1 MNQSPPP
8 RSFKPRKLI
17 APVAVLLIATAIYI
31 ALVKTTPSLNTTAKD
46 PVPVAVKALTIAP
59 ATVDLVVSSQGNV
72 QPRAETKLV
81 AQVAG
86 EVKTVG
92 PSLLSGAA
100 FTEGDVLLII
110 DPRDYKIAIDRAQ
123 ANLERSKAEAS
134 FAENEAARI
143 QSLYAKELASDTE
156 VQQAERLLAV
166 ATAGLMDANA
176 ALRRAE
182 VDLERTVIKAPFS
195 GRVRSESADIGQF
208 LQKGAH
214 IGTVYATDRLEVRL
228 PLADSQLAYL
238 HPSYAN
244 TGVAGE
250 TPASVQLSAE
260 YAGSRQTWEAL
271 LTRTEGDIST
281 KSRFL
286 HVIAEVTETVND
298 NGVRLPVGLFVEAE
312 IEGRSVD
319 DLVSIPRTAL
329 RADNTVMVIDD
340 NNQLH
345 FRDVEVFKLS
355 AEDVLISGGLSAG
368 ERINTSPL
376 QFVVEG
382 MPVRVVD

>member
-1 MNQSPPP
+1 MNQSPSP
-8 RSFKPRKLI
+8 RSFIPRKLI
-17 APVAVLLIATAIYI
+17 APVAVLLIATAIYA
-31 ALVKTTPSLNTTAKD
+31 ALVKTTPPLNTTAKD

-59 ATVDLVVSSQGNV
+59 ATVDLVVSSEGNV

-100 FTEGDVLLII
+100 FTEGDVLLTI
-110 DPRDYKIAIDRAQ
+110 DPRDYEIAIDRAQ

-143 QSLYAKELASDTE
+143 QSLYAKELASVTE

-166 ATAGLMDANA
+166 ASAGLMDANA
-176 ALRRAE
+176 ALERAE

-195 GRVRSESADIGQF
+195 GRVRSESADVGQF

-260 YAGSRQTWEAL
+260 YAGSRQTWKAL

-298 NGVRLPVGLFVEAE
+298 NGVRLPVGLFVEAV

-340 NNQLH
+340 NSQLH
-345 FRDVEVFKLS
+345 FRDVDVFKLS
-355 AEDVLISGGLSAG
+355 AEDVLVSGGLLAG

>member
-1 MNQSPPP
+1 MNQSPSP

-17 APVAVLLIATAIYI
+17 APVVVLLIAVAIYI

-59 ATVDLVVSSQGNV
+59 ATMDLTVSSEGNV

-86 EVKTVG
+86 EVTTIG
-92 PSLLSGAA
+92 ANLLSGAA
-100 FTEGDVLLII
+100 FNEGDELLTI
-110 DPRDYKIAIDRAQ
+110 DPRDYEIAIDRAQ
-123 ANLERSKAEAS
+123 ANLERSKAELD

-143 QSLYAKELASDTE
+143 QSLYAKELASVTE
-156 VQQAERLLAV
+156 VQQVKRLLAI
-166 ATAGLMDANA
+166 ATAGFMDAQA
-176 ALRRAE
+176 SLERAN

-195 GRVRSESADIGQF
+195 GRVRTESADVGQF
-208 LQKGAH
+208 LQKGTHVA
-214 IGTVYATDRLEVRL
+214 TVYATDRLEVRL

-250 TPASVQLSAE
+250 NPASVRLSAN
-260 YAGSRQTWEAL
+260 YAGGRQTWDAL

-298 NGVRLPVGLFVEAE
+298 NGVRLPVGLFVEAN
-312 IEGRSVD
+312 IQGRSVN

-340 NNQLH
+340 NNLLH

-355 AEDVLISGGLSAG
+355 AEDVLVSGGLSAG

>member
-1 MNQSPPP
+1 MNQSPSP

-59 ATVDLVVSSQGNV
+59 ATVDLVVSSEGNV

-86 EVKTVG
+86 EVKTIG

-100 FTEGDVLLII
+100 FTKGDVLLTI
-110 DPRDYKIAIDRAQ
+110 DPRDYEIAIDRAQ

-156 VQQAERLLAV
+156 VQQVERFLAV
-166 ATAGLMDANA
+166 ASAGFMDANA
-176 ALRRAE
+176 ALERAK

-250 TPASVQLSAE
+250 TLASVQLSAE

-319 DLVSIPRTAL
+319 DLIRIPRTAL
-329 RADNTVMVIDD
+329 RADTTVMVIDG

-345 FRDVEVFKLS
+345 FRDVDVFKQS
-355 AEDVLISGGLSAG
+355 AEDVLVSGGLSAG

>member
-1 MNQSPPP
+1 MNQSPSP
-8 RSFKPRKLI
+8 RFFKPRKLI

-59 ATVDLVVSSQGNV
+59 ATVDLVVSSEGNV

-110 DPRDYKIAIDRAQ
+110 DPRDYEIAIDRAQ

-166 ATAGLMDANA
+166 ARAGYMDANA

-195 GRVRSESADIGQF
+195 GRVRSESADVGQF

>member
-1 MNQSPPP
+1 MNQSPSP

-100 FTEGDVLLII
+100 FTEGDVLLTI
-110 DPRDYKIAIDRAQ
+110 DPRDYEIAIDRAQ

-134 FAENEAARI
+134 FAENEAART
-143 QSLYAKELASDTE
+143 QSLYAKKLASDTE

-166 ATAGLMDANA
+166 ASAGLMDANA
-176 ALRRAE
+176 ALERAK

-195 GRVRSESADIGQF
+195 GRVRSESADVGQF

-250 TPASVQLSAE
+250 TPASVQLTAE

-345 FRDVEVFKLS
+345 FRDVDVFKLS
-355 AEDVLISGGLSAG
+355 AEDVLVSGGLSAG